1 MPVILRSTTITA
13 DPAVFGTALP
23 LPEIAATGL
32 EALLRRWL
40 ERCGVSM
47 VPTPAAE
54 ASAAAEGG
62 DGKDITEL
70 EITIRAGAEITGS
83 LTVRQPGHRARTFK
97 REVPGG
103 EGHHLLYLLLEAAA
117 KACGRE
123 APAPLT
129 RSFEDLRS
137 RSFAA
142 LLWYIA
148 SFTPDNSDPQR
159 AQVRA
164 LELDFFLAAARAAV
178 ALELLSGHRPATV
191 LKLLEGIPLLDNEA
205 ARELGLALWTEAGRL
220 GEPEQDAFIRR
231 AVELLGSAIHAD
243 EDDGLA
249 HAALA
254 AILARQGAGAEA
266 LPLAARATNLAPN
279 DYRSWAAL
287 GDAHRAQGEHDQ
299 AVFYYQMALR
309 LQPTAATVLKD
320 AAASLLLANHPDRA
334 IPLIEQA
341 IAAHP
346 DDPENHANL
355 ALARRALGEAQAAL
369 AAAQHAA
376 ALGQADP
383 RLRPRLKAMLA
394 EMERQPGLAGPS

>member
-1 MPVILRSTTITA
+1 MPVLLRSATITA
-13 DPAVFGTALP
+13 DPTIFGVMLP
-23 LPEIAATGL
+23 LPEISAAGL
-32 EALLRRWL
+32 EALFRRWL
-40 ERCGVSM
+40 ERCQ
-47 VPTPAAE
+47 VPLAPAG
-54 ASAAAEGG
+54 AAAKSGG
-62 DGKDITEL
+62 VEL
-70 EITIRAGAEITGS
+70 SIEITAGSALQGT
-83 LTVRQPGHRARTFK
+83 LTVRRPGKRTQTIS
-97 REVPGG
+97 REAPSE

-117 KACGRE
+117 QACERE
-123 APAPLT
+123 VPAPLT

-142 LLWYIA
+142 LVWFIA

-191 LKLLEGIPLLDNEA
+191 FKLLEGIPILDGDA
-205 ARELGLALWTEAGRL
+205 ARELGLALWSEAAHL
-220 GEPEQDAFIRR
+220 PEAEQEAFIRR
-231 AVELLGSAIHAD
+231 AIELLGAAIHAD
-243 EDDGLA
+243 ADDGLA

-254 AILARQGAGAEA
+254 AILARHGGEEEA

-309 LQPTAATVLKD
+309 LQPTAAAVLKD
-320 AAASLLLANHPDRA
+320 AAASLLLGNHPERA

-346 DDPENHANL
+346 EDPENHANL
-355 ALARRALGEAQAAL
+355 ALARRALGEAHAAL
-369 AAAQHAA
+369 AAARRAA
-376 ALGQADP
+376 DLGQADP